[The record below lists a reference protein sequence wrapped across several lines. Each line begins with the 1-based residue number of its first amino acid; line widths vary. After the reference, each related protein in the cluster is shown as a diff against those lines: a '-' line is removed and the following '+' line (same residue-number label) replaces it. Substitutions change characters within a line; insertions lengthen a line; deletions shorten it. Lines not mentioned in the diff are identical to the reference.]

1 MKLLSR
7 KRASRRSVAFL
18 VAAFQF
24 AITLAP
30 ALHPIL
36 HPDPIGVAVDSE
48 TAIRES
54 GSEHRSDNHDT
65 CFLCRVTP
73 ETQAVPDCGR
83 TTPAGSAV
91 ELGLELIERPPL
103 SQTLTSTNRARAP
116 PSLP

>member
-1 MKLLSR
+1 MKILSR
-7 KRASRRSVAFL
+7 KRGSRRSVALL
-18 VAAFQF
+18 VAISQF

-48 TAIRES
+48 TALRVC
-54 GSEHRSDNHDT
+54 GSEYRSDNHDT

-91 ELGLELIERPPL
+91 ELGFEPIERPLL

-116 PSLP
+116 PSLS